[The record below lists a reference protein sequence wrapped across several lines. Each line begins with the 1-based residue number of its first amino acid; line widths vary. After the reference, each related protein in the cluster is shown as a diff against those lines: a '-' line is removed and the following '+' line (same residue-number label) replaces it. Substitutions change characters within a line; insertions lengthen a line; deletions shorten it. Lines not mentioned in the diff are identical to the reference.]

1 MLTFDDCVALCE
13 LTEEEIAAIAE
24 HEHLPMIV
32 AAELGNYLIHG
43 PDGAVRV
50 KRIILDDV
58 HAAGRAGDVRHAL
71 TLKLVLRHF
80 VERHP
85 ECRNRRPA
93 PRRVVSETVRQ
104 FLATAQPAASSAAGR
119 PRSPAAPHGRQS
131 RA

>member
-32 AAELGNYLIHG
+32 AAELGNYLIQA
-43 PDGAVRV
+43 PDGALRI
-50 KRIILDDV
+50 KRIILDDML
-58 HAAGRAGDVRHAL
+58 AADRSGDGTRAL

-85 ECRNRRPA
+85 ECRGRRPA
-93 PRRVVSETVRQ
+93 PKRAVSDAVSR
-104 FLATAQPAASSAAGR
+104 FLSSGQPAS
-119 PRSPAAPHGRQS
+119 
-131 RA
+131 

>member
-13 LTEEEIAAIAE
+13 LTEDEIAAIAE

-43 PDGAVRV
+43 PDGALRV
-50 KRIILDDV
+50 KRIILDDLLV
-58 HAAGRAGDVRHAL
+58 AGRAGDKARAL

-85 ECRNRRPA
+85 ECRGKRPA
-93 PRRVVSETVRQ
+93 PRGAVSDAVSQ
-104 FLATAQPAASSAAGR
+104 FLAGNPPAA
-119 PRSPAAPHGRQS
+119 
-131 RA
+131 

>member
-32 AAELGNYLIHG
+32 AAELGNYLIQG

-50 KRIILDDV
+50 KRIILDDLQI
-58 HAAGRAGDVRHAL
+58 AGRAGDKRRAL

-85 ECRNRRPA
+85 ECRGRRPA
-93 PRRVVSETVRQ
+93 PRRAVSDAVSR
-104 FLATAQPAASSAAGR
+104 FLAANQRVS
-119 PRSPAAPHGRQS
+119 
-131 RA
+131 

>member
-13 LTEEEIAAIAE
+13 LTEDEIAAIAE

-43 PDGAVRV
+43 PDGALRV
-50 KRIILDDV
+50 KRIILDDML
-58 HAAGRAGDVRHAL
+58 AANRGGDVRHAL

-85 ECRNRRPA
+85 ECKSRRPA
-93 PRRVVSETVRQ
+93 ARRVVSESVRQ
-104 FLATAQPAASSAAGR
+104 FLNAAR
-119 PRSPAAPHGRQS
+119 
-131 RA
+131 

>member
-32 AAELGNYLIHG
+32 AAELGNYLIQG
-43 PDGAVRV
+43 PEGALRV
-50 KRIILDDV
+50 KRIILDDLLT
-58 HAAGRAGDVRHAL
+58 ADRAGDKSRAL

-85 ECRNRRPA
+85 ECRRRRPVPPGA
-93 PRRVVSETVRQ
+93 VSDAVNQ
-104 FLATAQPAASSAAGR
+104 FLAAIPPSA
-119 PRSPAAPHGRQS
+119 
-131 RA
+131 

>member
-32 AAELGNYLIHG
+32 AAELGNYLIQA
-43 PDGAVRV
+43 PDGALRV
-50 KRIILDDV
+50 KRIILDDMLV
-58 HAAGRAGDVRHAL
+58 ADRAGDHVWRQGRCLCIRDRAGDKGRAL

-85 ECRNRRPA
+85 ECRGKRPA
-93 PRRVVSETVRQ
+93 PRGTVSDAVSR
-104 FLATAQPAASSAAGR
+104 FLAASPPAS
-119 PRSPAAPHGRQS
+119 
-131 RA
+131 